1 MEVRKADSKGR
12 VYLGSEFA
20 GMDLYVV
27 RLFDAVLITHDR
39 RKAEELE
46 KQKEEYVKGE
56 IVRLLDVLGEPS
68 VEEIKE
74 VLERSKR
81 RRLSSIQT

>member
-1 MEVRKADSKGR
+1 MEVRKADSEIR

-27 RLFDAVLITHDR
+27 RLVDTVLITPDR
-39 RKAEELE
+39 KKVEELE
-46 KQKEEYVKGE
+46 RQKEEYVKGE
-56 IVRLLDVLGEPS
+56 IVRLLYILGEPS

-74 VLERSKR
+74 LLERLR
-81 RRLSSIQT
+81 RRKLSSIQR